1 MTKAFDSIK
10 QGLLEAIAHASGQP
24 STAIVHPPQPIDVK
38 AIRKQVGMTQ
48 MEFAAAFGISVS
60 TLRHWERGDRI
71 PQGPARVLL
80 RVVAKAP
87 HAVLSALAIP
97 EDREGTPPPGT
108 KEPLGQ
114 LGTDKRGPRTSAVSA

>member
-1 MTKAFDSIK
+1 MSKVFESIK

-48 MEFAAAFGISVS
+48 MEFAVAFGISVS

-87 HAVLSALAIP
+87 DAVLSALATP
-97 EDREGTPPPGT
+97 GDRESTPPPGT

-114 LGTDKRGPRTSAVSA
+114 PGADRRGPRTSAVSA